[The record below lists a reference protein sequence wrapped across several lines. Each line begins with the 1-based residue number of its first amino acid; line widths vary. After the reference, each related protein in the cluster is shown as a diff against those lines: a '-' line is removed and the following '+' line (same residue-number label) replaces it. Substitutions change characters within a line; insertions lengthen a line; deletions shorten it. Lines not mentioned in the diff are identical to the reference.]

1 MCFTVNY
8 IMGTGFL
15 TLPWAFYS
23 AGIVL
28 SLFTVAIVC
37 LVSDISKG
45 YVLETMARSDALF
58 RAECVKV
65 NEEDG
70 SMSLIKEGNNTVSES
85 SALLRGK
92 NKSSSNSSKDE
103 VNNGGPHTVRK
114 RKFEVIEMCHIFLS
128 GNGPKWYMLTI
139 GLYMYGTLWAYT
151 SVFAKAMSEV
161 REGRD
166 GCIHCRRPT
175 CVLDRPKQLTQTLH
189 NRLCPSPIY

>member
-1 MCFTVNY
+1 
-8 IMGTGFL
+8 MGTGFL

-28 SLFTVAIVC
+28 SLITISIVC

-70 SMSLIKEGNNTVSES
+70 SMSLIKEGINES
-85 SALLRGK
+85 SALLGK
-92 NKSSSNSSKDE
+92 KKSTNSSKDE
-103 VNNGGPHTVRK
+103 VNNSGPLMVRK
-114 RKFEVIEMCHIFLS
+114 RKFEVIEMCHMFLS

-161 REGRD
+161 RGGGTSEARG
-166 GCIHCRRPT
+166 
-175 CVLDRPKQLTQTLH
+175 VK
-189 NRLCPSPIY
+189 

>member
-37 LVSDISKG
+37 LASDISKG

-70 SMSLIKEGNNTVSES
+70 SMSLVKEGNNTVSES

-92 NKSSSNSSKDE
+92 NKPSSNSSKDE

-161 REGRD
+161 REGKGWMYSLSSPDVTQR
-166 GCIHCRRPT
+166 
-175 CVLDRPKQLTQTLH
+175 LTNLA
-189 NRLCPSPIY
+189 R